1 MLTITKTA
9 ADRIDIVLDGKVDA
23 DIMRKALDD
32 LIEKSEGMTRG
43 KMFYRITNFELPTLG
58 AIGVEFSRLPKLFRM
73 LGAFAKCAVLTDS
86 DWLEK
91 AAELE
96 GALIPGMDI
105 KSFDYDAVDVAE
117 AWLDL

>member
-1 MLTITKTA
+1 MLTITKPA

-32 LIEKSEGMTRG
+32 LIEKSEGMTGG
-43 KMFYRITNFELPTLG
+43 KMFYRITNFELPSLG

-73 LGAFAKCAVLTDS
+73 LGAFDKCAVLTDS
-86 DWLEK
+86 DWLKK

>member
-1 MLTITKTA
+1 MLTITKPA

-32 LIEKSEGMTRG
+32 LIEKSEGMTGG

-58 AIGVEFSRLPKLFRM
+58 AFGVEFRRLPKLFKM
-73 LGAFAKCAVLTDS
+73 LGAFDKCAVLTDS
-86 DWLEK
+86 DWMKK
-91 AAELE
+91 AVEIE
-96 GALIPGMDI
+96 GALIPGMEI